1 MKLRSSFKKALELS
15 LRTGL
20 AERARFARLP
30 KKQQIA
36 RPNSARGKADALV
49 YRRFRR
55 FLPLLLCIAAAGAR
69 LWAQTP
75 SQEAVSVDLLITG
88 ATIVT
93 MDADRRVVE
102 GGFLAVRGDSIVA
115 IGEQAAIAFPKGVA
129 AARTIDARG
138 KIVLPG
144 LINGHTHIPMVL
156 MRGLKDDVTLD
167 DWLRKYIFPAEARN
181 VTEDYVRWG
190 SRLALAEM
198 IRSGTTTFADMYY
211 FEDAVAEETKAAG
224 LRGFLGETWLDFPSP
239 DSKNEAEMAAYTE
252 QFLKKWQGDPLI
264 HAAVAPH
271 SIYTCSEKTLR
282 DSAALA
288 RKYHAPIL
296 MHVAEMQKEFVD
308 SLKTNGATPV
318 QYLDRIGLLGPDLLA
333 AHCIWLE
340 ASDMKILAERQVG
353 CVHNPSSNMMLAS
366 GVAAVVD
373 QRAAG
378 MRVGLGTDGPA
389 GSNNDLNMMEEMDLA
404 AKLQKTSRVD
414 PRALGAKGALEMA
427 TIEGAR
433 ALHMEKEIG
442 SLEAGKKA
450 DLIVLNLNV
459 PNAVPMYDVYSQIV
473 YALKA
478 SEIET
483 VIVGGKTLLKD
494 GKVLT
499 VDEAKAMAK
508 AKEYGKQVEASLKQ

>member
-15 LRTGL
+15 RRTGL
-20 AERARFARLP
+20 AERACFARLP

-49 YRRFRR
+49 FRRFRR
-55 FLPLLLCIAAAGAR
+55 SLPLLLCMAAAGAR
-69 LWAQTP
+69 LCAQTP

-115 IGEQAAIAFPKGVA
+115 IGEQTAIAFPKGVV

-156 MRGLKDDVTLD
+156 MRGLKDDVALD

-198 IRSGTTTFADMYY
+198 IRSGTTMFADMYY

-224 LRGFLGETWLDFPSP
+224 LRGFLGETWLDFPAP
-239 DSKNEAEMAAYTE
+239 DDKNEAEMAAYTE
-252 QFLKKWQGDPLI
+252 KFLKKWQGDPLI

-308 SLKTNGATPV
+308 SLKTNDATPV
-318 QYLDRIGLLGPDLLA
+318 QYLDRIGLLGPDVLA
-333 AHCIWLE
+333 AHCIWLD
-340 ASDMKILAERQVG
+340 ATDIKILAERQTG

-378 MRVGLGTDGPA
+378 MRVGLVTDGPA
-389 GSNNDLNMMEEMDLA
+389 GSNNDLNIMEEMDLA
-404 AKLQKTSRVD
+404 AKLQKTYRAD
-414 PRALGAKGALEMA
+414 PRALGAKRALKMA

-433 ALHMEKEIG
+433 ALHMEKQIG
-442 SLEAGKKA
+442 SLETGKKA
-450 DLIVLNLNV
+450 DFVVIGLDA
-459 PNAVPMYDVYSQIV
+459 PNAVPMFDVYSQIV

-478 SEIET
+478 SDMQT
-483 VIVGGKTLLKD
+483 VVVGGKTLLKD

-499 VDEAKAMAK
+499 VDEAKALAK

>member
-1 MKLRSSFKKALELS
+1 MGVFLFCGALSALFY
-15 LRTGL
+15 G
-20 AERARFARLP
+20 
-30 KKQQIA
+30 
-36 RPNSARGKADALV
+36 RPQPV
-49 YRRFRR
+49 M
-55 FLPLLLCIAAAGAR
+55 
-69 LWAQTP
+69 AQ
-75 SQEAVSVDLLITG
+75 SQEASSFDLVVTN

-93 MDADRRVVE
+93 MNAARDVIDNGVV
-102 GGFLAVRGDSIVA
+102 AVNGDT
-115 IGEQAAIAFPKGVA
+115 IAFIGTAADFQAGAKRAVA
-129 AARTIDARG
+129 RQTIDAKG
-138 KIVLPG
+138 KLIMPG

-156 MRGLKDDVTLD
+156 MRGLIDDVTLD

-181 VTEDYVRWG
+181 VNEEFVRWG

-211 FEDAVAEETKAAG
+211 FEDAEAEETKAAG
-224 LRGFLGETWLDFPSP
+224 LRGVLGETWIDFPAP
-239 DSKNEAEMAAYTE
+239 DNKTNAEMAAYTE
-252 QFLKKWQGDPLI
+252 KYLKKWQGDPMI

-282 DSAALA
+282 EAAAMA

-296 MHVAEMQKEFVD
+296 IHVAEMRKELVD
-308 SLKTNGATPV
+308 SLEKNGATPV
-318 QYLDRIGLLGPDLLA
+318 QYLERIDVLGPDVLA
-333 AHCIWLE
+333 AHCIWTDY
-340 ASDMKILAERQVG
+340 SDMKILADRQVG

-366 GVAAVVD
+366 GVAPVVD

-389 GSNNDLNMMEEMDLA
+389 GSNNDLDMMEEMDLA
-404 AKLQKTSRVD
+404 AKLQKTYRVD

-442 SLEAGKKA
+442 SLETGKKA
-450 DLIVLNLNV
+450 DFVVLNLNL
-459 PNAVPMYDVYSQIV
+459 PNAVPMFDVYSQIV

-478 SEIET
+478 SEVET
-483 VIVGGKTLLKD
+483 VVVGGKTVMND

-499 VDEAKAMAK
+499 VDEAKAIAK
-508 AKEYGKQVEASLKQ
+508 AGEYGKQVASSLQK

>member
-1 MKLRSSFKKALELS
+1 MGVFLFCGALSALFY
-15 LRTGL
+15 G
-20 AERARFARLP
+20 
-30 KKQQIA
+30 
-36 RPNSARGKADALV
+36 RPQPV
-49 YRRFRR
+49 M
-55 FLPLLLCIAAAGAR
+55 
-69 LWAQTP
+69 AQ
-75 SQEAVSVDLLITG
+75 SQEASSFDLVVTN

-93 MDADRRVVE
+93 MNAARDVIDNGVV
-102 GGFLAVRGDSIVA
+102 AVNGDT
-115 IGEQAAIAFPKGVA
+115 IAFIGTAADFQAGAKRAVA
-129 AARTIDARG
+129 RQTIDAKG
-138 KIVLPG
+138 KLIMPG

-156 MRGLKDDVTLD
+156 MRGLIDDVTLD

-181 VTEDYVRWG
+181 VNEEFVRWG

-211 FEDAVAEETKAAG
+211 FEDAEAEETKAAG
-224 LRGFLGETWLDFPSP
+224 LRGVLGETWIDFPAP
-239 DSKNEAEMAAYTE
+239 DNKTNAEMAAYTE
-252 QFLKKWQGDPLI
+252 KYLKKWQGDPMI

-282 DSAALA
+282 EAAAMA

-296 MHVAEMQKEFVD
+296 IHVAEMRKELVD
-308 SLKTNGATPV
+308 SLEKNGATPV
-318 QYLDRIGLLGPDLLA
+318 QYLERIDVLGPDVLA
-333 AHCIWLE
+333 AHCIWTDY
-340 ASDMKILAERQVG
+340 SDMKILADRQVG

-366 GVAAVVD
+366 GVAPVVD

-389 GSNNDLNMMEEMDLA
+389 GSNNDLDMMEEMDLA
-404 AKLQKTSRVD
+404 AKLQKTYRVD

-442 SLEAGKKA
+442 SLETGKKA
-450 DLIVLNLNV
+450 DFVVLNLNL
-459 PNAVPMYDVYSQIV
+459 PNAVPMFDVYSQIV

-478 SEIET
+478 SEVET
-483 VIVGGKTLLKD
+483 VVVGGKTVMKD

-499 VDEAKAMAK
+499 VDEAKAIAK
-508 AKEYGKQVEASLKQ
+508 AGEYGKQVASSLQK